1 MSELPEGYK
10 LVHVASEDGEV
21 DYSLSTPAYAV
32 ALSVGVGITSTFSL
46 YSVVTFGGVI
56 VAALF
61 VDCANSEYD
70 FTVVVDIAH
79 QRKTI
84 GAYLVDYAL
93 EDAEANLDAYPDLKI
108 WVYVVSP
115 HMQDLLTDRE
125 FKIVKYVNN
134 DCIMEKQ
141 L

>member
-1 MSELPEGYK
+1 MW
-10 LVHVASEDGEV
+10 
-21 DYSLSTPAYAV
+21 
-32 ALSVGVGITSTFSL
+32 
-46 YSVVTFGGVI
+46 GVI